1 MTDINQ
7 KIVSVFHIW
16 READSQRQIFGMN
29 MPQTQ
34 GAIARLSRL
43 LQEIFSFI
51 PAVTLVK
58 KGQTMNA
65 LFKEPAT
72 GSKEDMPVNIPSML
86 KIYELLKINSITINK
101 GLTEAELKKL
111 FAGLCM
117 SQKAAE
123 EHGGLKG
130 FLKKE
135 GAVHIEVDQLK
146 YKLLMDEDQLLA
158 LKEAG
163 GKAILMDAQIKKME
177 GRGQQEA
184 FEAKWKDFI
193 DGKLSIKEFEE
204 QYRDFINEAM
214 QDPRPLLK
222 VVRQLMKKQADE
234 ETFIAKLEQK
244 LFEAGFPQAT
254 VAGLKKKLVQ
264 SKKVLISEEE
274 LARLKEIEKKYLGKG
289 DDRAGDSSG
298 NVQILQR
305 KLADEKERSE
315 AILHQTSQRGL
326 ILDREGRIVAVD
338 TCAHNVLG
346 MEEKELKGKKIG
358 DILKGHHLLTM
369 VSDWQNETD
378 TNVPKEVKIQAL
390 NNETIEIIKDSAIV
404 IENEDGRAIGVLSAL
419 QSVTRN
425 EEFEKR
431 KNDVL
436 DVLGHDLRAP
446 VSAIK
451 QNFSMLITSTNLDGV
466 LDTQQEKFLNNCKRN
481 IERIENLIAKILDI
495 RQFETGKVLLKYS
508 DVEMNKLIDDS
519 VISVNKWV
527 SDKNIHLDVR
537 TEKLPVVSVDPDRIY
552 QVITNLLSNACKF
565 TPDGGAIGVSGKLLM
580 IQDNQFVEVSVKD
593 SGIGIEKKDLVRVF
607 TKYEQV
613 SLKTPGG
620 VSGLGLGLAI
630 CKAVVELHGGQIWA
644 DSAVG
649 AGSTFT
655 FRIPVLP
662 NKGGNYES

>member
-1 MTDINQ
+1 MMDINQ
-7 KIVSVFHIW
+7 KIVSVFHVW

-65 LFKEPAT
+65 FFKNPST
-72 GSKEDMPVNIPSML
+72 GRKEDMPVNIPSML
-86 KIYELLKINSITINK
+86 KIYELLKINSITIHK
-101 GLTEAELKKL
+101 GLMEAELKKL

-163 GKAILMDAQIKKME
+163 QKAVWMDAPIRKME

-193 DGKLSIKEFEE
+193 DGKLTIKEFEE

-244 LFEAGFPQAT
+244 LFEAGFPQDV
-254 VAGLKKKLVQ
+254 VAGFKKKLVQ
-264 SKKVLISEEE
+264 PKKVLISEEE

-289 DDRAGDSSG
+289 EGASPE
-298 NVQILQR
+298 NVQVLQR

-390 NNETIEIIKDSAIV
+390 NNETVEIIKDSAIV

-466 LDTQQEKFLNNCKRN
+466 LDTQQEKFLHNCKKN

-495 RQFETGKVLLKYS
+495 RQFETGKILLKYS

-527 SDKNIHLDVR
+527 SDKNIYLDVR
-537 TEKLPVVSVDPDRIY
+537 AEKLPVVSVDPDRIY

-565 TPDGGAIGVSGKLLM
+565 TPEAGTILVRGKLLM
-580 IQDNQFVEVSVKD
+580 IQDKQFVEVSVKD
-593 SGIGIEKKDLVRVF
+593 SGIGIEKQDLVRVF

-613 SLKTPGG
+613 SLNTPRG

-644 DSAVG
+644 DSEVG

>member
-1 MTDINQ
+1 MMDINQ
-7 KIVSVFHIW
+7 KIVSVFHVW

-65 LFKEPAT
+65 FFKNPST
-72 GSKEDMPVNIPSML
+72 GRKEDMPVNIPSML
-86 KIYELLKINSITINK
+86 KIYELLKINSITIHK
-101 GLTEAELKKL
+101 GLMEAELKKL

-163 GKAILMDAQIKKME
+163 QKAVWMDAPIRKME

-193 DGKLSIKEFEE
+193 DGKLTIKEFEE

-244 LFEAGFPQAT
+244 LFEAGFPQDV
-254 VAGLKKKLVQ
+254 VAGFKKKLVQ
-264 SKKVLISEEE
+264 PKKVLISEEE

-289 DDRAGDSSG
+289 EGASPE
-298 NVQILQR
+298 NVQVLQR
-305 KLADEKERSE
+305 KLAYEKERSE

-390 NNETIEIIKDSAIV
+390 NNETVEIIKDSAIV

-466 LDTQQEKFLNNCKRN
+466 LDTQQEKFLHNCKKN

-495 RQFETGKVLLKYS
+495 RQF
-508 DVEMNKLIDDS
+508 
-519 VISVNKWV
+519 
-527 SDKNIHLDVR
+527 
-537 TEKLPVVSVDPDRIY
+537 
-552 QVITNLLSNACKF
+552 
-565 TPDGGAIGVSGKLLM
+565 
-580 IQDNQFVEVSVKD
+580 
-593 SGIGIEKKDLVRVF
+593 
-607 TKYEQV
+607 
-613 SLKTPGG
+613 
-620 VSGLGLGLAI
+620 
-630 CKAVVELHGGQIWA
+630 
-644 DSAVG
+644 
-649 AGSTFT
+649 
-655 FRIPVLP
+655 
-662 NKGGNYES
+662 

>member
-1 MTDINQ
+1 MDINQ
-7 KIVSVFHIW
+7 KIVSVFHVW

-65 LFKEPAT
+65 FFKNPST
-72 GSKEDMPVNIPSML
+72 GRKEDMPVNIPSML
-86 KIYELLKINSITINK
+86 KIYELLKINSITIHK
-101 GLTEAELKKL
+101 GLMEAELKKL

-163 GKAILMDAQIKKME
+163 QKAVWMDAPIRKME

-193 DGKLSIKEFEE
+193 DGKLTIKEFEE

-244 LFEAGFPQAT
+244 LFEAGFPQDV
-254 VAGLKKKLVQ
+254 VAGFKKKLVQ
-264 SKKVLISEEE
+264 PKKVLISEEE

-289 DDRAGDSSG
+289 EGASPE
-298 NVQILQR
+298 NVQVLQR

-390 NNETIEIIKDSAIV
+390 NNETVEIIKDSAIV

-466 LDTQQEKFLNNCKRN
+466 LDTQQEKFLHNCKKN

-495 RQFETGKVLLKYS
+495 RQFETGKILLKYS

-527 SDKNIHLDVR
+527 SDKNIYLDVR
-537 TEKLPVVSVDPDRIY
+537 AEKLPVVSVDPDRIY

-565 TPDGGAIGVSGKLLM
+565 TPEAGTILVRGKLLM
-580 IQDNQFVEVSVKD
+580 IQDKQFVEVSVKD
-593 SGIGIEKKDLVRVF
+593 SGIGIEKQDLVRVF

-613 SLKTPGG
+613 SLNTPRG

-644 DSAVG
+644 DSEVG

>member
-1 MTDINQ
+1 MMDINQ
-7 KIVSVFHIW
+7 KIVSVFHVW

-65 LFKEPAT
+65 FFKNPST
-72 GSKEDMPVNIPSML
+72 GRKEDMPVNIPSML
-86 KIYELLKINSITINK
+86 KIYELLKINSITIHK
-101 GLTEAELKKL
+101 GLMEAELKKL

-163 GKAILMDAQIKKME
+163 QKAVWMDAPIRKME

-193 DGKLSIKEFEE
+193 DGKLTIKEFEE

-244 LFEAGFPQAT
+244 LFEAGFPQDV
-254 VAGLKKKLVQ
+254 VAGFKKKLVQ
-264 SKKVLISEEE
+264 PKKVLISEEE

-289 DDRAGDSSG
+289 EGASPE
-298 NVQILQR
+298 NVQVLQR

-338 TCAHNVLG
+338 TCAHNVWG

-378 TNVPKEVKIQAL
+378 TNFPKEVKIQAL
-390 NNETIEIIKDSAIV
+390 NNETVEIIKDSAIV

-466 LDTQQEKFLNNCKRN
+466 LDTQQEKFLHNCKKN

-495 RQFETGKVLLKYS
+495 RQFETGKILLKYS

-527 SDKNIHLDVR
+527 SDKNIYLDVR
-537 TEKLPVVSVDPDRIY
+537 AEKLPVVSVDPDRIY

-565 TPDGGAIGVSGKLLM
+565 TPEAGTILVRGKLLM
-580 IQDNQFVEVSVKD
+580 IQDKQFVEVSVKD
-593 SGIGIEKKDLVRVF
+593 SGIGIEKQDLVRVF

-613 SLKTPGG
+613 SLNTPRG

-644 DSAVG
+644 DSEVG